1 MFVSQYKNLYINYIK
16 FRWNIHHKSFYR
28 QYRVNEADLSQS
40 FYISAL
46 NFILKYLSVKNDN
59 HQRLR
64 NFNKLFIVLH
74 L

>member
-16 FRWNIHHKSFYR
+16 FRWNVHYKSLYR